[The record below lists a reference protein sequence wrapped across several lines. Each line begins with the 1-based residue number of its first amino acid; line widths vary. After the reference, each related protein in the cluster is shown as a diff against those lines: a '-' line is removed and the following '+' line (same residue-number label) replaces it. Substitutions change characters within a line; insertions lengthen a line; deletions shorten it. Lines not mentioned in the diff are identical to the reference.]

1 LIDVATRICC
11 EVYHGIRSVDPGAWG
26 RITGGHPYTGAEWC
40 RYGEAV
46 LGCEGYYVVLTSGD
60 EPVGGACFSLLHR
73 EQIPFANKTVR
84 GLLER
89 HLDRHPLLACRTA
102 PPTNYSGLCLP
113 HSPELRQP
121 ALDAIRTAAREIAR
135 SEGASFTLFDY
146 LEDRDV
152 DLGWDGG
159 TPLRGFLDEGTRLD
173 IAWDTFDDYLAHIGS
188 ASLSR
193 RKWLKRHVKV
203 AVEMGI
209 QVRFDPLP
217 ADLDAV
223 VRLHENVEQQY
234 GEIPYPYTRE
244 VFSQVRGLP
253 GAAWMTAYHQGR
265 LVASELLLH
274 DEPNHV
280 CTPVLY
286 GRDYETEH
294 VYFYTYYEVVRY
306 AIEQLHARLL
316 VGNSGAYEF
325 KHHLGFEPDLR
336 NNLVFST
343 ASPVA
348 QTMSGWMAR
357 LAG

>member
-1 LIDVATRICC
+1 MESRISC
-11 EVYHGIRSVDPGAWG
+11 EVVHGIRLVEPGAWA
-26 RITGGHPYTGAEWC
+26 RVARGHPYAGIDWC

-46 LGCEGYYVVLTSGD
+46 LGCEGYYVILCSGD
-60 EPVGGACFSLLHR
+60 EPVGGACFTLLHR
-73 EQIPFANKTVR
+73 EQVPFSYLVVG

-102 PPTNYSGLCLP
+102 PSTNYSGLCLP
-113 HSPELRQP
+113 EPPGLRQS
-121 ALDAIRTAAREIAR
+121 ALDAIRTAAGEIAR

-146 LEDRDV
+146 LEDQDV
-152 DLGWDGG
+152 ALGWGG
-159 TPLRGFLDEGTRLD
+159 FTPLRGFLDEGTRLD
-173 IAWDTFDDYLAHIGS
+173 IAWDTFDGYLADIGS

-203 AVEMGI
+203 ALEMGI

-217 ADLDAV
+217 ADLDAA
-223 VRLHENVEQQY
+223 VRLHENVERQY

-253 GAAWMTAYHQGR
+253 GAVWMTAYHQGQ
-265 LVASELLLH
+265 LVATELLLH

-280 CTPVLY
+280 VTPVLY
-286 GRDYETEH
+286 GRDYQTEH

-306 AIEQLHARLL
+306 AIEQLHARRL
-316 VGNSGAYEF
+316 VGNSGAYDF
-325 KHHLGFEPDLR
+325 KHHLGFEPDRR

-343 ASPVA
+343 TSPVA
-348 QTMSGWMAR
+348 QTMSGWLAR